1 MLCSGLQLL
10 LEKLEKQEKLK
21 KLEKDLFIHFVL
33 EKLEKLSML
42 LLGAIIGYLFDIIIG
57 LNTGKIFPGVKK
69 FILQNIK
76 IWKWPK
82 QWKVCNYILYFS
94 LFKSFAKLVNFE
106 LFLWNSV
113 ALLTFSILFSY
124 SVFTKIKVF
133 SLM

>member
-76 IWKWPK
+76 I
-82 QWKVCNYILYFS
+82 
-94 LFKSFAKLVNFE
+94 
-106 LFLWNSV
+106 
-113 ALLTFSILFSY
+113 
-124 SVFTKIKVF
+124 
-133 SLM
+133 